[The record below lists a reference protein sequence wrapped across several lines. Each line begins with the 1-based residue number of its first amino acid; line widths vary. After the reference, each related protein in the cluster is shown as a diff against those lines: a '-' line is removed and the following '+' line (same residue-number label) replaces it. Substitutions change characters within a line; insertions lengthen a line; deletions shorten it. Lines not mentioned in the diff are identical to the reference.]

1 MTDNTSLPIYNGEEE
16 SSSRRVC
23 ADEILFKLPDGK
35 HGFHG
40 SLDMLTG
47 LVVPQEEILSVVAQ
61 EEEILSPTVIVN
73 HRDRNLEIRDA
84 HFVEAKS
91 ASGTPLVGGDV
102 MNISESPGASG
113 DGSDASSPQPE
124 AALTSESIKDINTT
138 AQPTAEILAV
148 AQIQKSEPTV
158 LFYMNCLGL
167 LFKSFDV
174 LLTTTGAYEW
184 NTEDNLIV
192 HGVVL
197 MALLMGALQFR
208 KNLGGPLVK
217 FGLKPTGFGV
227 ALGEQNI
234 YQDATL
240 SSQELK
246 KIVNR
251 KGATPLTGEES
262 PIRKQ
267 VHDKFMD
274 AYNNYDPNP

>member
-1 MTDNTSLPIYNGEEE
+1 
-16 SSSRRVC
+16 
-23 ADEILFKLPDGK
+23 
-35 HGFHG
+35 
-40 SLDMLTG
+40 
-47 LVVPQEEILSVVAQ
+47 
-61 EEEILSPTVIVN
+61 
-73 HRDRNLEIRDA
+73 
-84 HFVEAKS
+84 
-91 ASGTPLVGGDV
+91 
-102 MNISESPGASG
+102 
-113 DGSDASSPQPE
+113 
-124 AALTSESIKDINTT
+124 
-138 AQPTAEILAV
+138 
-148 AQIQKSEPTV
+148 
-158 LFYMNCLGL
+158 
-167 LFKSFDV
+167 
-174 LLTTTGAYEW
+174 
-184 NTEDNLIV
+184 
-192 HGVVL
+192 

>member
-158 LFYMNCLGL
+158 LFYMNRFLFRTFIY
-167 LFKSFDV
+167 FKSFDV

-184 NTEDNLIV
+184 NTHCTWSSTD
-192 HGVVL
+192 
-197 MALLMGALQFR
+197 
-208 KNLGGPLVK
+208 GPLNGGSSVQEK
-217 FGLKPTGFGV
+217 LGWSTG
-227 ALGEQNI
+227 
-234 YQDATL
+234 
-240 SSQELK
+240 
-246 KIVNR
+246 
-251 KGATPLTGEES
+251 
-262 PIRKQ
+262 
-267 VHDKFMD
+267 
-274 AYNNYDPNP
+274 